1 MSLFVSYT
9 RSDEALVRLIRED
22 LERLGRSVWMDHQIH
37 GGESWWREIIE
48 EIQRA
53 EIFVFALSNHSWRS
67 KPCRLELR
75 YAERLGIPVLPL
87 QVGPLDSLF
96 ISLAEK
102 QIIDYR
108 GRTADA
114 VVRLVAA
121 LTELSARRAPLPDPL
136 PAPPDVP
143 FEYLYRIAALMGP
156 DLITPEAQDSLIAQL
171 RSKLKEEDDE
181 VARADIVKLLNEL
194 LGRGELTVRNAREI
208 EEILAGVV
216 ARSVPT
222 PDGGATRLPPTEQL
236 HPVAAPEPAD
246 PEEPAERLESVA
258 VEAKSDLESSVDSS
272 GTGGMA
278 EEAAGEGKEP
288 EPRQVG
294 TGTVPGW
301 LADIVSRGAGAEP
314 KPAPGPAEPAKP
326 TGWWAQQDQP
336 GRAAG
341 GQRGAEDR
349 PDPAAGQYRI
359 VHPRSTAEPGA
370 TAPRGHTPPSG
381 TPAGQTPQQ
390 GPTGRRTPPSG
401 TPAGQAPPGSFTGH
415 QPGTQP
421 RHASQPGSPGTHGMP
436 TSATGGHTPPSG
448 TSGTHAMPSS
458 ATGGHPPPS
467 GSVGG
472 HGFPPGS
479 SGGQGTGGHA
489 PPSGTAGRHAT
500 PSGTHAMPSSTAT
513 GHTPPS
519 GVPGGQGMSTS
530 ATGGHALPVAGAHT
544 PPSGTA
550 AGPTVPAN
558 RPVPEQAGAAK
569 SARRLA
575 IAGGLLG
582 AVGIPFLFVA
592 FAADHDSDSAAPA
605 TLLLF
610 VTAFALSLAVVARA
624 RRAPGARAA
633 ILVALV
639 GLAGTFAYCLNA
651 WGAF

>member
-359 VHPRSTAEPGA
+359 VHPRGTAEPGA

-458 ATGGHPPPS
+458 T
-467 GSVGG
+467 
-472 HGFPPGS
+472 
-479 SGGQGTGGHA
+479 T
-489 PPSGTAGRHAT
+489 
-500 PSGTHAMPSSTAT
+500 T